1 VSDSPVQIEFLEAKM
16 KSPAD
21 KARPPAHLRP
31 ETRRWFEHA
40 TEEFELEQH
49 HVRRA
54 KLGTDALKQGKQLN
68 SMNDRTSASVAS
80 VVLSFNMIGWLSL
93 ADLSFPKIM
102 SGRSCPFRKSYPNI
116 LMMQSGQDWDG
127 DNDTGPLD
135 CSMQG
140 RIFL

>member
-31 ETRRWFEHA
+31 ETRRWFEHV

-93 ADLSFPKIM
+93 ADQPRSVGWRFIAFPLTYCL
-102 SGRSCPFRKSYPNI
+102 GFRPERVAHLI
-116 LMMQSGQDWDG
+116 
-127 DNDTGPLD
+127 
-135 CSMQG
+135 
-140 RIFL
+140 RR